1 MPRPDDNLRSR
12 PIGGRLFFEVKDG
25 AFYSVGCRDVANAL
39 LHVLYLAPIC
49 SLSLGQCGD
58 VGVEV

>member
-1 MPRPDDNLRSR
+1 MPRPNDNLRSR

-39 LHVLYLAPIC
+39 LHVLYLAY
-49 SLSLGQCGD
+49 SDFFSEMSRN
-58 VGVEV
+58 EV